1 VAAGSAP
8 GVAPAAK
15 SSSGAKTI
23 LIVVLV
29 IVGFIVLGIAGLGI
43 VGWQIAR
50 HSRVQKNGEQVK
62 VETPFGT
69 VESTN
74 NADEALNKLGI
85 EVYPGAR
92 PQRGAAVSSFA
103 GMHTV
108 TAAYESDDSADKVA
122 DFYKT
127 RFPNARVSVAG
138 SDHYSIVSTDKN
150 NVTTINVEARGD
162 KTMFV
167 ITNVTK

>member
-1 VAAGSAP
+1 M
-8 GVAPAAK
+8 APAAK
-15 SSSGAKTI
+15 SSSGSKTI

-50 HSRVQKNGEQVK
+50 HSRVHKNGDQVK

-69 VESTN
+69 MESTN
-74 NADEALNKLGI
+74 NADDALKKLGI
-85 EVYPGAR
+85 DVYPGAR
-92 PQRGAAVSSFA
+92 SQKGAAVTSFA

-108 TAAYESDDSADKVA
+108 TAPYESDDSADKVA
-122 DFYKT
+122 DFYKAK
-127 RFPNARVSVAG
+127 FPNANVSVSD
-138 SDHYSIVSTDKN
+138 SDHYTIASTDKN
-150 NVTTINVEARGD
+150 AVTTITVEARNG
-162 KTMFV
+162 TTTFV